1 MYISN
6 FVLFTD
12 ETLIIKDLNPSEMYI
27 PQDYSDNTDFFKQWL
42 SWLKWLIHDNQK
54 NQINQ
59 LNPARS
65 AMFLFNHRLHR
76 WTQIFLNNDYSD

>member
-27 PQDYSDNTDFFKQWL
+27 PQDYSDNTDFFKQ
-42 SWLKWLIHDNQK
+42 
-54 NQINQ
+54 
-59 LNPARS
+59 
-65 AMFLFNHRLHR
+65 
-76 WTQIFLNNDYSD
+76 

>member
-27 PQDYSDNTDFFKQWL
+27 PQDYSDKHRFFQTMII
-42 SWLKWLIHDNQK
+42 LIK
-54 NQINQ
+54 MIN
-59 LNPARS
+59 P
-65 AMFLFNHRLHR
+65 
-76 WTQIFLNNDYSD
+76 